1 MVFIKQNIN
10 IKKNINRQ
18 EKVRVLKAVKEE
30 KGEKLVKERAKK
42 LLNPDQSKLDSN
54 SQ

>member
-10 IKKNINRQ
+10 IKKR
-18 EKVRVLKAVKEE
+18 
-30 KGEKLVKERAKK
+30 EKLVKERAKK
-42 LLNPDQSKLDSN
+42 LLNPDQSKPDSN